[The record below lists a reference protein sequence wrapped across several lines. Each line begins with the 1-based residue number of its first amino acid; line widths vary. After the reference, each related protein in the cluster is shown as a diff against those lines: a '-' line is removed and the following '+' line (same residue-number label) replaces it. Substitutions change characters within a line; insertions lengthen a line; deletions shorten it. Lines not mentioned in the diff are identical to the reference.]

1 MGFYV
6 FRTNKTSTLERLKC
20 LFQNVHP
27 DPSSTCGPYTPNEFD
42 SDNEID
48 SVGFGG
54 EGNHDTIGMV
64 AIDANGNVASGT
76 STNGA
81 SFKVSGLVI

>member
-1 MGFYV
+1 MDYDDM
-6 FRTNKTSTLERLKC
+6 
-20 LFQNVHP
+20 
-27 DPSSTCGPYTPNEFD
+27 DP
-42 SDNEID
+42 IK
-48 SVGFGG
+48 FGG

-81 SFKVSGLVI
+81 SFKISGYAVNT